1 MGHFMKRIFL
11 KPVLYSLLIAGAVS
25 YFLSPG
31 VVYAQD
37 LIPAEDGN
45 FYYRVGG
52 GQDFPMPPT
61 LGSQSVNLNV
71 DHNLG
76 FGYNCGS
83 FSPTVSLS
91 NTLNDVKGSFENI
104 DSNLVSLATSA
115 ISQFA
120 MYELARNDPNA
131 YNILNN
137 NLIGAHNLFSMSMKS
152 CETMQSETAKGQ
164 NPFTDW
170 VTVSMGDSWKS
181 KMADAAS
188 NPNDT
193 NKADANLAKQQVEQ
207 DNGNSGVAWIGGQ
220 NAGGI
225 SQPPINVINDTT
237 IAGYNTLL
245 GNRTLNDTSPPGKNT
260 NNEHLVDTWPDPKTA
275 ANWIVNVVGDES
287 ITTCSGCAKSSTP
300 GLGLLPA
307 NQTLATQITTN
318 LQQLVSGQQSLNED
332 NLAAVSAPGVMVNTE
347 VIRALQNMSPN
358 QQVIMVGKVGQDVAT
373 AKIVDEALLAKQILE
388 SGSRVPAIYAN
399 QAAQKSIQRAINALN
414 QDMQNLSFD
423 VDMRH
428 KVVTSTMADIL
439 QNQQAQVAR
448 TQATPLMPNNAPPL
462 MQDGA
467 VMSTKPAQSKR

>member
-1 MGHFMKRIFL
+1 MQKITL
-11 KPVLYSLLIAGAVS
+11 KPFSLSWILVGLAGSLLLPGLS
-25 YFLSPG
+25 Y
-31 VVYAQD
+31 AKD
-37 LIPAEDGN
+37 LIPAENGN

-71 DHNLG
+71 DHDLG

-83 FSPTVSLS
+83 FSPTASIT

-104 DSNLVSLATSA
+104 DQNIVSYATSA

-131 YNILNN
+131 FNILNN
-137 NLIGAHNLFSMSMKS
+137 NLTGAHNVFSMSMKS
-152 CETMQSETAKGQ
+152 CEAMQGASAKGQ

-170 VTVSMGDSWKS
+170 VTVSMGDNWKK

-188 NPNDT
+188 NPNNSDIT
-193 NKADANLAKQQVEQ
+193 DANKAKQQIEQ

-220 NAGGI
+220 NAGGLN
-225 SQPPINVINDTT
+225 QPSINVVNDTV

-245 GNRTLNDTSPPGKNT
+245 GGRALNDTSPPGKNT

-275 ANWIVNVVGDES
+275 ANWVVNAVGDES
-287 ITTCSGCAKSSTP
+287 VTTCSGCAKSSTP

-307 NQTLATQITTN
+307 NQVLATKITTN
-318 LQQLVSGQQSLNED
+318 LQQLVSGQQTLNED
-332 NLAAVSAPGVMVNTE
+332 NLAAVSAPGMMVNTQ

-358 QQVIMVGKVGQDVAT
+358 EQAIMIGKVGQDVAT
-373 AKIVDEALLAKQILE
+373 AKVIDEALLAKRLLE
-388 SGSRVPAIYAN
+388 SGGRVPAIYAN
-399 QAAQKSIQRAINALN
+399 QAAQKSIQRALSDLN
-414 QDMQNLSFD
+414 QDMQNLSFE
-423 VDMRH
+423 VDMRR
-428 KVVTSTMADIL
+428 KVVSNTISEIL
-439 QNQQAQVAR
+439 QNQQAQVASTR
-448 TQATPLMPNNAPPL
+448 ATPLMPNNAPPL

-467 VMSTKPAQSKR
+467 VIKTEQARKGA